1 MLLFI
6 LEWIIWFLSVLPV
19 GVLQAWPGLVKGQVW
34 PLHPI
39 RVWLISLF
47 FRVEERDEKRH
58 WPPAPSCLSSTR
70 LPIHLLWLCLWLWKS
85 FGFQQKASSDHTL
98 QHDAHTHSS
107 WHKGWKNC
115 LPQSTPF
122 VWLEMPPEQ
131 GLGHEGTLNI
141 PLKVILVKFSK
152 LWLHTGRGQ
161 FHCRFYSLQRRI
173 LPHHSRMMSLL
184 RHLIQK

>member
-39 RVWLISLF
+39 RLWLISLF
-47 FRVEERDEKRH
+47 EERDEKRH
-58 WPPAPSCLSSTR
+58 WAWCNPLPPPVFPPPGYPSTCCGFVCGFGRALAFSKKPAVTTHFSTMR
-70 LPIHLLWLCLWLWKS
+70 
-85 FGFQQKASSDHTL
+85 
-98 QHDAHTHSS
+98 THSS
-107 WHKGWKNC
+107 WHKGWKSC

-173 LPHHSRMMSLL
+173 LPHHSGMMSLL